1 MYVLYYTW
9 ILVTYFCAD
18 SSCMLQLLML
28 LFYLSRCHVDTNWMS
43 ISSHSY
49 TFLMIHIVPCISVTY
64 YLKDWIVFFIY
75 SNAFCVYFD
84 NMALPPVPQGWMN
97 YWQLCNKD
105 DHEIYF
111 WISRN
116 IKFYKISR
124 NFVSFTVNNIQRNL
138 VYNTNYTIVTNFR
151 GWNGV
156 KF

>member
-9 ILVTYFCAD
+9 ILVGYFCAD

-28 LFYLSRCHVDTNWMS
+28 IFYLQRCHVDTNWMS

-49 TFLMIHIVPCISVTY
+49 TFLMIHIVPCISVTSC
-64 YLKDWIVFFIY
+64 LKDIIVFFY
-75 SNAFCVYFD
+75 FTAFCVYFD
-84 NMALPPVPQGWMN
+84 NMAFPPVPQGWIN
-97 YWQLCNKD
+97 YLQRCNKD

-111 WISRN
+111 RISWN
-116 IKFYKISR
+116 IKFYQISR

-138 VYNTNYTIVTNFR
+138 VHNTNYIIVTNFR
-151 GWNGV
+151 GWNGA